1 MPASGQQRLVGPG
14 AAVSAPGR
22 TTRSLCAVSQSV
34 RRRCRVQATAVRV
47 AVRACLSEQ
56 TGSEAAEVQE
66 HRAPMTAMTSRWRCR
81 SSFGSSHQGQS
92 HIISQLSP

>member
-66 HRAPMTAMTSRWRCR
+66 HRAPMTAIAAAVSRSILIR
-81 SSFGSSHQGQS
+81 
-92 HIISQLSP
+92 PK

>member
-66 HRAPMTAMTSRWRCR
+66 HRAPMTAMTSRCR
-81 SSFGSSHQGQS
+81 SSFGSSQINQGQS